1 MCRNSDTSLN
11 IYAGPEIG
19 VASTKAFTCQLI
31 VLACLAIHIGRINGN
46 INNISENTYVKSLLT
61 IPRLISN
68 VLDNEDD
75 LIRIVKDLNPIKN
88 ALYLG
93 RGQMY
98 PVALE
103 GALKLKEIS
112 YIHAEGYP
120 AGEMKHGP
128 IALLERGLPVIIS
141 APSFNLFDKTAS
153 NLYEVIA
160 RDGNVLLITDK
171 DGHKQLGDT
180 AKKIRTFI
188 VDTADIITAPFI
200 YTIPYQLFAY
210 HTALLKG
217 TDVDQ
222 PRNLAKSVTV
232 E

>member
-1 MCRNSDTSLN
+1 MKHWTRNIPGFFLN
-11 IYAGPEIG
+11 ILKRTFL
-19 VASTKAFTCQLI
+19 ASFEVKE
-31 VLACLAIHIGRINGN
+31 VKRIYN
-46 INNISENTYVKSLLT
+46 YRKV
-61 IPRLISN
+61 P
-68 VLDNEDD
+68 
-75 LIRIVKDLNPIKN
+75 
-88 ALYLG
+88 
-93 RGQMY
+93 
-98 PVALE
+98 
-103 GALKLKEIS
+103 
-112 YIHAEGYP
+112 
-120 AGEMKHGP
+120 
-128 IALLERGLPVIIS
+128 
-141 APSFNLFDKTAS
+141 NLFDKTAS